1 MSGGGG
7 WGAKKGLLSL
17 DPQISHFAFS
27 EEEEMRRFMQ
37 TMDNSGFAPTG
48 STIQFFMSMSRPPP
62 MPSGSPPS
70 FVFGVSGQEP
80 LDSEVVEDETG
91 FIGGHFGALSNE
103 GIYLSPLEKK
113 ESEAGNLADEMKL
126 SVPHSRAFI
135 TNEKEGMSPVASVAA
150 GSVADAGFL
159 AMLL

>member
-1 MSGGGG
+1 
-7 WGAKKGLLSL
+7 
-17 DPQISHFAFS
+17 
-27 EEEEMRRFMQ
+27 MRRFMQ
-37 TMDNSGFAPTG
+37 TMDNSGFAPSG
-48 STIQFFMSMSRPPP
+48 STIQFFMSVSSPPP

-70 FVFGVSGQEP
+70 FVFGVSAQDP
-80 LDSEVVEDETG
+80 MDAEVAEEETC

-103 GIYLSPLEKK
+103 CVYLSSIEKV
-113 ESEAGNLADEMKL
+113 ESTARSLADEMKL

-135 TNEKEGMSPVASVAA
+135 TNEKEGMSPLASAAA